1 VGFEGGSECLP
12 RLTGNHAGRA
22 IISGSFNRFRIELDT
37 NRSITK
43 KVRVLSIKVLCVGSA
58 GINLALK

>member
-1 VGFEGGSECLP
+1 MGFKGGSECLP

-37 NRSITK
+37 N
-43 KVRVLSIKVLCVGSA
+43 
-58 GINLALK
+58 